1 MPIDFSLEKNQNI
14 SKRKTV
20 CTGSLQFLGKSYC
33 NKKLYYNEVL
43 KQELMETSHVKQA
56 GTKEIENSL
65 ENSEEYMS
73 SQLFIEKM
81 ETSNITFVR
90 GRLQRR
96 KDGTIKYVSASY
108 QKHLNGTEI
117 HPNMTT
123 ILHTRSD
130 SKFVE
135 TEKSLKYEKERIGPG
150 KFRFDFFLRSE
161 PTIRTSG
168 RNGHT
173 NDFFL
178 VFPLIQILFQVQH

>member
-1 MPIDFSLEKNQNI
+1 
-14 SKRKTV
+14 
-20 CTGSLQFLGKSYC
+20 
-33 NKKLYYNEVL
+33 
-43 KQELMETSHVKQA
+43 
-56 GTKEIENSL
+56 
-65 ENSEEYMS
+65 
-73 SQLFIEKM
+73 M

-135 TEKSLKYEKERIGPG
+135 TEKSLKYEKERIDPG

-161 PTIRTSG
+161 PSIRTSG
-168 RNGHT
+168 RNKHT

-178 VFPLIQILFQVQH
+178 KFFLWSKFFFRFSIEYLSQITCFIWPFPYQLTVKPQLYCINNSDSFFQCDRTKKVSCSSHIYFYCSDLISQWAHDN